1 MEVDEQMGSN
11 LLGDDIFHDACMS
24 PTSPLEELVFMSLD
38 EEDVGRFSLTLLSD
52 EAADTT
58 SSLPFE
64 EPYKVTLEKLAE
76 SMKRSQ
82 DTRKCLTM
90 KTPKTDLFMGSF

>member
-1 MEVDEQMGSN
+1 
-11 LLGDDIFHDACMS
+11 
-24 PTSPLEELVFMSLD
+24 MSLD

-64 EPYKVTLEKLAE
+64 ERYKVTLEKLAE

-90 KTPKTDLFMGSF
+90 KTPKTDEYPRTTSVSGVITSIEKSTQELLKVHLKKMQRI